1 MKPLSAEEL
10 QMNQQA
16 ASVAASVVSEAVEA
30 ATRCEQ
36 ATTDM
41 MAGAAG
47 VGAINRGMM
56 RGMKAFG
63 GAMMPSIGGMSKE
76 LEGGGLPKS
85 FILAVTASQVYAIED
100 KHDDGNLV
108 AGKVLKSWDRQGF
121 LAKLSPQGM
130 NAMNGVPDDRQMLVL
145 YLPIEGGKNRYL
157 QAAARN
163 TSAAGSPGMPHK
175 VVVGTDAPS
184 QGLIDTLV
192 TAGSAVP
199 NIMIGGQSLQD
210 MMAQAS
216 GGAAAAMAQAAGAA
230 APAAVDPTERLGKL
244 ADLHER
250 GVLTDEE
257 FATQKAKILS
267 EM

>member
-16 ASVAASVVSEAVEA
+16 ASVAASVLSEAVEA

-47 VGAINRGMM
+47 VGSVNRGMM
-56 RGMKAFG
+56 RGMKALS

-85 FILAVTASQVYAIED
+85 FVLAVTADKVYAIED
-100 KHDDGNLV
+100 KHDHDTLV

-121 LAKLSPQGM
+121 LAKRSPQGL
-130 NAMNGVPDDRQMLVL
+130 NAMSGVPDDRQMIIL

-163 TSAAGSPGMPHK
+163 TAAAGSPGMPHK
-175 VVVGTDAPS
+175 VVVGMDAPS
-184 QGLIDTLV
+184 QSLIDAIVATG
-192 TAGSAVP
+192 AAAAP
-199 NIMIGGQSLQD
+199 NIMIGGQSLQE
-210 MMAQAS
+210 MMAQAT
-216 GGAAAAMAQAAGAA
+216 GNA
-230 APAAVDPTERLGKL
+230 APAAAAPDPTERLSKL
-244 ADLHER
+244 AELHDR

-257 FATQKAKILS
+257 FSAQKAKILS

>member
-1 MKPLSAEEL
+1 
-10 QMNQQA
+10 
-16 ASVAASVVSEAVEA
+16 
-30 ATRCEQ
+30 
-36 ATTDM
+36 
-41 MAGAAG
+41 
-47 VGAINRGMM
+47 
-56 RGMKAFG
+56 
-63 GAMMPSIGGMSKE
+63 
-76 LEGGGLPKS
+76 
-85 FILAVTASQVYAIED
+85 
-100 KHDDGNLV
+100 
-108 AGKVLKSWDRQGF
+108 
-121 LAKLSPQGM
+121 
-130 NAMNGVPDDRQMLVL
+130 VPDDRQMIIL

-175 VVVGTDAPS
+175 FVVGTDAPS

-192 TAGSAVP
+192 TAGGAVP

-216 GGAAAAMAQAAGAA
+216 GAMAQAAGAA
-230 APAAVDPTERLGKL
+230 APAAVDPTERLSKL

-250 GVLTDEE
+250 GVLTDDE